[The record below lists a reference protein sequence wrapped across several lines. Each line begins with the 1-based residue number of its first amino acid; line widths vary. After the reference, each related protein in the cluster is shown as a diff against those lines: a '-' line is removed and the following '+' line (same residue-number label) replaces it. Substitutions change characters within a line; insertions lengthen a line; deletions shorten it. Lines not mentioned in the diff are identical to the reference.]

1 MIPLSR
7 SKSNGAP
14 VGLLQLY
21 TAAALRGVEGVV
33 RSIFHSTELATTAG
47 RCALAELQA
56 GLACRPACSRSQL
69 CSAGTPLAQPDV
81 PAIMRLGWSL
91 VPIGD

>member
-1 MIPLSR
+1 M
-7 SKSNGAP
+7 
-14 VGLLQLY
+14 
-21 TAAALRGVEGVV
+21 EGVV
-33 RSIFHSTELATTAG
+33 RSIFHSTEPTTTAR

-69 CSAGTPLAQPDV
+69 RSEGIPLAQPDV

-91 VPIGD
+91 VPISY